1 VILLHET
8 FQIVHGGLDEFE
20 DAYQNDVAPRVREID
35 GVEPLWFL
43 RQRTGIEGEF
53 AIALTALRSGTELG
67 SYTAWMS
74 GSEGAAWRAHSQ
86 RLTRAFQRKALMAA
100 PWSPF
105 NEWEELAPV
114 LASGATGR
122 RIFME
127 DTGWPYVSVA
137 DYVDF
142 QRREYWEPLQKWA
155 SSGAAVVKLWGFF
168 LVAPGSGHRPEAIF
182 LQEVMSDSAL
192 ERLIGE
198 PEVYDP
204 NTFPG
209 SYMVQ
214 GLTYRDQWRSR
225 LMVASQPREAS

>member
-1 VILLHET
+1 MILLHET
-8 FQIVHGGLDEFE
+8 YQIVHGGLDEFE
-20 DAYQNDVAPRVREID
+20 DAYWHEVAPQLRAND
-35 GVEPLWFL
+35 GIEPLWFL

-53 AIALTALRSGTELG
+53 AIVLTALRSGEQLG
-67 SYTAWMS
+67 LYTRRMS
-74 GSEGAAWRAHSQ
+74 SSEGAPWRARSQ
-86 RLTRAFQRKALMAA
+86 RLTRAFQRKVLIAA

-105 NEWEELAPV
+105 NEWEELLLV
-114 LASGATGR
+114 LESDTKGR

-127 DTGWPYVSVA
+127 DTGWPYVSVT
-137 DYVDF
+137 DYVEF
-142 QRREYWEPLQKWA
+142 QRREYWEPIQKWA
-155 SSGAAVVKLWGFF
+155 ASGAAVLKLWGFF

-182 LQEVMSDSAL
+182 LQEVLNDSAL

-225 LMVASQPREAS
+225 LMVASESRD

>member
-1 VILLHET
+1 MILLHET

-20 DAYQNDVAPRVREID
+20 DAYWREVAPRVRALD

-53 AIALTALRSGTELG
+53 AIALTALRAGEDLG
-67 SYTAWMS
+67 AYTRWMS
-74 GSEGAAWRAHSQ
+74 GDQGAVWRAQ
-86 RLTRAFQRKALMAA
+86 AGRLTHGFQRKALMAA

-105 NEWEELAPV
+105 NEWDELQPI
-114 LASGATGR
+114 LEIGYDKR
-122 RIFME
+122 RMFME
-127 DTGWPYVSVA
+127 DTGWPYVRVA

-142 QRREYWEPLQKWA
+142 QRREYWEPLQQWA
-155 SSGAAVVKLWGFF
+155 TTGAAILKLWGFF
-168 LVAPGSGHRPEAIF
+168 LVAPGTGHRPEAIF
-182 LQEVMSDSAL
+182 LQEVLDDRAL

-204 NTFPG
+204 DSFPG

-225 LMVASQPREAS
+225 LMVAAPPRG

>member
-1 VILLHET
+1 MILLHET

-20 DAYQNDVAPRVREID
+20 EAYWDEVVPQVRGID
-35 GVEPLWFL
+35 GIEPLWFL

-53 AIALTALRSGTELG
+53 AIALTALRSGDDLG
-67 SYTAWMS
+67 AYTRWMS
-74 GSEGAAWRAHSQ
+74 GSEGAAWRTKSQ
-86 RLTRAFQRKALMAA
+86 PLTSAFQRKALLAA

-105 NEWEELAPV
+105 HAWEDLAPA
-114 LASGATGR
+114 LESRGQPR

-155 SSGAAVVKLWGFF
+155 STGVVAVVKLWGFF
-168 LVAPGSGHRPEAIF
+168 LVAPGTGHRPEAIF
-182 LQEVMSDSAL
+182 IQEIMNDSAL

-204 NTFPG
+204 DSFPG
-209 SYMVQ
+209 SYMVH
-214 GLTYRDQWRSR
+214 GLIYRDQWRSR
-225 LMVASQPREAS
+225 LMVASQPRD

>member
-1 VILLHET
+1 
-8 FQIVHGGLDEFE
+8 
-20 DAYQNDVAPRVREID
+20 
-35 GVEPLWFL
+35 
-43 RQRTGIEGEF
+43 
-53 AIALTALRSGTELG
+53 
-67 SYTAWMS
+67 
-74 GSEGAAWRAHSQ
+74 
-86 RLTRAFQRKALMAA
+86 MAA

-114 LASGATGR
+114 LTSGGTGR

-225 LMVASQPREAS
+225 LMVAAQPGEPS

>member
-1 VILLHET
+1 MILLHET

-20 DAYQNDVAPRVREID
+20 NAYWNEVAPPMRATEGI
-35 GVEPLWFL
+35 EPLWFL

-53 AIALTALRSGTELG
+53 AIALTAVRTGEHLGT
-67 SYTAWMS
+67 YTRWMS
-74 GSEGAAWRAHSQ
+74 GSEGAAWRA
-86 RLTRAFQRKALMAA
+86 RARPLTRAFQRKALMAA

-105 NEWEELAPV
+105 NEWEELA
-114 LASGATGR
+114 AIRAATGQDR

-142 QRREYWEPLQKWA
+142 QRREYWEPLQQWA

-182 LQEVMSDSAL
+182 LQEVLNDSAL

-204 NTFPG
+204 KTFPG

-225 LMVASQPREAS
+225 LMVASKPRE

>member
-20 DAYQNDVAPRVREID
+20 DAYWSEVVPPLREMD
-35 GVEPLWFL
+35 GIEPLWFL
-43 RQRTGIEGEF
+43 HQRTGIEGEF
-53 AIALTALRSGTELG
+53 AIALTALRTGEELG
-67 SYTAWMS
+67 TYTRWMS
-74 GSEGAAWRAHSQ
+74 GNDGAPWRARAQ
-86 RLTRAFQRKALMAA
+86 VLTRAFQRKALLAA

-105 NEWEELAPV
+105 NEWEELEPIR
-114 LASGATGR
+114 SATGQSR

-142 QRREYWEPLQKWA
+142 QRREYWEPLQQWA
-155 SSGAAVVKLWGFF
+155 RSGAAVVKLWGFF

-182 LQEVMSDSAL
+182 LQEVMNDSAL

-204 NTFPG
+204 DTFPG

-225 LMVASQPREAS
+225 LMVASTPRA

>member
-8 FQIVHGGLDEFE
+8 YLIVHGGLDEFE
-20 DAYQNDVAPRVREID
+20 DAYWEEVAPQLRAID
-35 GVEPLWFL
+35 GIEPLWFL

-53 AIALTALRSGTELG
+53 AIALTALRSGEDLG
-67 SYTAWMS
+67 LYTRWMS
-74 GSEGAAWRAHSQ
+74 SSEGAPWRAHSQ

-105 NEWEELAPV
+105 NGWEELRPV
-114 LASGATGR
+114 LESDTKGR

-142 QRREYWEPLQKWA
+142 QRREYWEPMQKWA
-155 SSGAAVVKLWGFF
+155 TSGAAVLKLWGFF

-182 LQEVMSDSAL
+182 LQEILNDGAL

-225 LMVASQPREAS
+225 LMVASESRD

>member
-20 DAYQNDVAPRVREID
+20 TAYWDEVAPKVGAID
-35 GVEPLWFL
+35 GIEPLWFL

-53 AIALTALRSGTELG
+53 AIALTALRSGEDLG
-67 SYTAWMS
+67 TYTRWIS
-74 GSEGAAWRAHSQ
+74 GSEGASWRARS
-86 RLTRAFQRKALMAA
+86 RPLTRAFQRKALLAA
-100 PWSPF
+100 PWSPL
-105 NEWEELAPV
+105 NEWDELAP
-114 LASGATGR
+114 AKQSRGDAR

-142 QRREYWEPLQKWA
+142 QRREYWEPLQQWA
-155 SSGAAVVKLWGFF
+155 GSVTLVVKLWGFF

-182 LQEVMSDSAL
+182 LQEIMNESAL

-204 NTFPG
+204 DTFPG
-209 SYMVQ
+209 SYMVH

-225 LMVASQPREAS
+225 LMVASQPRD